1 MKPKIFVKTK
11 NMSKDEWLAYR
22 RQGIGGSDAASIIG
36 LNPYASAFTVYMDK
50 LNLAPDIEENEAMW
64 LGTALEPILA
74 DRFMQE
80 TGMKVERRNVIYQ
93 HPEHSHMLAN
103 IDRWIV
109 GKNAG
114 LEIKTISMLNKNDF
128 ESGEIPANYYCQC
141 MHYLAVTGAD
151 EWWLTVAVLGKKF
164 HVFKVERNEDEI
176 NALISVETA
185 FWENNVMKQVPPL
198 PDGSANAANVIKNRF
213 PQSHND
219 GVMVPLFGLEGK
231 VSRILELDDEIKKLE
246 KEQDKLKQTIEMEIG
261 DADGGRTQNH
271 FIYWKT
277 QSRSSLDSKKIQA
290 ELPDVYQKYS
300 RTTSFR
306 KFEIKIIK
314 DGEKIA

>member
-1 MKPKIFVKTK
+1 MKPKKLVKTK
-11 NMSKDEWLAYR
+11 NMSKEEWLGFR

-50 LNLAPDIEENEAMW
+50 LGLAPDIEENEAMW

-74 DRFMQE
+74 ERFMQE
-80 TGMKVERRNVIYQ
+80 TGLKVERRNVIYQ

-114 LEIKTISMLNKNDF
+114 LEIKTTSVFNASDF
-128 ESGEIPANYYCQC
+128 GNGEIPPNYYCQC
-141 MHYLAVTGAD
+141 MHYLAVTGAS
-151 EWWLTVAVLGKKF
+151 EWWLAVAVLGKGF

-176 NALISVETA
+176 DALISVESA
-185 FWENNVMKQVPPL
+185 FWENHVLKQVPPL
-198 PDGSANAANVIKNRF
+198 PDGSASAASVIKNRF

-219 GVMVPLFGLEGK
+219 GVMVPLFGMEGK
-231 VSRILELDDEIKKLE
+231 ISRILELDFEIKKLE
-246 KEQDKLKQTIEMEIG
+246 KEQDKLKQVIEMEIG
-261 DADGGRTQNH
+261 EADGGRTQNH
-271 FIYWKT
+271 YVYWKT

-300 RTTSFR
+300 RITSFR
-306 KFEIKIIK
+306 KFEIKEIK
-314 DGEKIA
+314 GGEKIA